1 MRKEFDLKKETEK
14 SILLRNRI
22 SGEIQKE
29 TVFGDKVLRF
39 FYETLL
45 GRGFWGL
52 FFNSSCLSR
61 LFGMYY
67 DSGFSRKSIA
77 SLAAI
82 DGCNA
87 EEAALPLN
95 EYTSFNAFFTR
106 KLKEG
111 SRPFDADKE
120 ILSSP
125 SDGRIFVYENLRGN
139 DPIPVKGAE
148 KTLQELCCGLLP
160 ENKSFA
166 VAVVRL
172 APVDYHRYHFPC
184 ACEQKSAPVVIRGKY
199 HSVNPVAL
207 KRRPDLFV
215 ENTRQITIL
224 ESAEFG
230 RFYFLEVGAFGV
242 GSIVQ
247 SSEPG
252 RHEKLS
258 EKGYFKFGGS
268 TVILIFEDEKLQWDA
283 DLLQSTSDAIESLVQ
298 CGMSIGKIKK

>member
-1 MRKEFDLKKETEK
+1 MEKGFVLKEKSSK

-22 SGEIQKE
+22 SGEIEKE

-52 FFNSSCLSR
+52 LFNTSFLSN
-61 LFGMYY
+61 LSGLYY
-67 DSGFSRKSIA
+67 DSSFSRKSIA
-77 SLAAI
+77 SLASTS
-82 DGCNA
+82 GCNA
-87 EEAALPLN
+87 GEAELPLE

-111 SRPFDADKE
+111 SRPFDPACE

-125 SDGRIFVYENLRGN
+125 ADGRIFVYENLQTN
-139 DPIPVKGAE
+139 DPIPVKGAK
-148 KTLQELCCGLLP
+148 KTLQELCCGILP
-160 ENKSFA
+160 ENGKFA

-184 ACEQKSAPVVIRGKY
+184 ACEQESLPVVVRGKY

-207 KRRPDLFV
+207 SKRPDLFV
-215 ENTRQITIL
+215 ENTRQITL
-224 ESAEFG
+224 LTSPVFG
-230 RFYFLEVGAFGV
+230 QFYFLEVGAFGV

-247 SSEPG
+247 SSG
-252 RHEKLS
+252 AGKHEKLS

-268 TVILIFEDEKLQWDA
+268 TVILIFESEKIKWDT
-283 DLLQSTSDAIESLVQ
+283 DLTESTVKGIESLVQ
-298 CGMSIGKIKK
+298 CGMSIGRAK